1 MPKSGIKNALFGF
14 FGATNVKEYCCIWNQ
29 YPQICLFAKFCEE
42 TKMLTF
48 RPKMLY
54 FGIFKLELSKTIV
67 IFKISIL
74 KFIYL
79 QNFAKKIMPK
89 FGTKS
94 ALLGYS
100 WARIIKNYCH
110 SWNQYLQICLF
121 ANFWEKKKYLSLG
134 PKVPHLEIFWLDF

>member
-1 MPKSGIKNALFGF
+1 
-14 FGATNVKEYCCIWNQ
+14 
-29 YPQICLFAKFCEE
+29 
-42 TKMLTF
+42 
-48 RPKMLY
+48 MLY

-110 SWNQYLQICLF
+110 S
-121 ANFWEKKKYLSLG
+121 
-134 PKVPHLEIFWLDF
+134 